1 MSKLKLLFLDFQIP
15 FLLKNDNYPVG
26 GACVRQ
32 LALVKGLVSLGHE
45 VGILTWRGS
54 KQYVGKELDFD
65 LVESYSLNVGIRKF
79 RYFYYQF
86 PAQFKAVKYYKP
98 DFIFQKGAGSITGTM
113 ALIAKSLKIPF
124 VYMAGNDIDADGR
137 YRQRLSYLDSKV
149 YEYGIKNSTKIIV
162 QNSYQKGAFE
172 KRFKLRNT
180 SIIHNPVYYEN
191 DELSEPKPLRDRRYV
206 AWLGVFQPQKNLP
219 ALLEIIKKTP
229 KREYRIG
236 GMLQTNS
243 KYDIKAVVKKISS
256 QPNVEMIG
264 FLKRHEVIPFLADA
278 IALLNTSY
286 YEGFS
291 NTFLESWLAGTPV
304 ITRSIDPDNIISTKG
319 VGMVA
324 EEYSEIPALL
334 RELNGS
340 MNYQSLARRC
350 RDYVIQN
357 HNAGNIAEKF
367 IACLPQQLE
376 DSKTV
381 GVSRT
386 VVTD

>member
-1 MSKLKLLFLDFQIP
+1 MNKLRLLFLDFQIP
-15 FLLKNDNYPVG
+15 FLLKNDDYPVG

-32 LALVKGLVSLGHE
+32 MALAKGLVSLGHE

-65 LVESYSLNVGIRKF
+65 LVESYSPNAGIRKF
-79 RYFYYQF
+79 RYFYYRL
-86 PAQFKAVKYYKP
+86 PALFKAVKYYRP
-98 DFIFQKGAGSITGTM
+98 DFVFQKGVGDITATM

-124 VYMAGNDIDADGR
+124 VYMSCNDIDADGR
-137 YRQRLSYLDSKV
+137 YKRRVGYLESKA
-149 YEYGIKNSTKIIV
+149 YEYGIRNATKIIV

-172 KRFKLRNT
+172 KRFKSHNI
-180 SIIHNPVYYEN
+180 SIIHNPLFYEK
-191 DELSEPKPLRDRRYV
+191 DELSELRSLRDRRYV

-229 KREYRIG
+229 KIEYRIG

-243 KYDIKAVVKKISS
+243 RGDIKAVVKEISS

-304 ITRSIDPDNIISTKG
+304 ITRSIDPDNIISTNG
-319 VGMVA
+319 VGIVA
-324 EEYSEIPALL
+324 EEYAEIPALL

-357 HNAGNIAEKF
+357 HNAGNIAKAF
-367 IACLPQQLE
+367 IDSLPLH
-376 DSKTV
+376 TN
-381 GVSRT
+381 RR
-386 VVTD
+386 

>member
-1 MSKLKLLFLDFQIP
+1 MNKLKLLFLDFQIP
-15 FLLKNDNYPVG
+15 FLLKNDDYPVG
-26 GACVRQ
+26 GSCVRQ
-32 LALVKGLVSLGHE
+32 LALAKGLVSLGHE

-65 LVESYSLNVGIRKF
+65 LVESYSQNAGIRKF
-79 RYFYYQF
+79 RYFYF
-86 PAQFKAVKYYKP
+86 RLPALFKAVRYYKP
-98 DFIFQKGAGSITGTM
+98 DFVFQKGVGNITATM
-113 ALIAKSLKIPF
+113 ALISKSLKIPF
-124 VYMAGNDIDADGR
+124 VYMACNDIDADGR
-137 YRQRLSYLDSKV
+137 YKQRVGYLDSKA
-149 YEYGIKNSTKIIV
+149 YEYGIKNATKIIA

-172 KRFKLRNT
+172 KRFKSRNI
-180 SIIHNPVYYEN
+180 SILHNPVFYEN
-191 DELSEPKPLRDRRYV
+191 GELPEPRQFRDRRYV

-229 KREYRIG
+229 KIEYRIG

-243 KYDIKAVVKKISS
+243 RNDIKAVVKKISS

-278 IALLNTSY
+278 IALLNTSH

-319 VGMVA
+319 VGIVA
-324 EEYSEIPALL
+324 EEYAEIPALL

-357 HNAGNIAEKF
+357 HNAGNIAKAF
-367 IACLPQQLE
+367 IDSLPLQIN
-376 DSKTV
+376 
-381 GVSRT
+381 
-386 VVTD
+386 

>member
-1 MSKLKLLFLDFQIP
+1 MNKLKLLFLDFQIP
-15 FLLKNDNYPVG
+15 FLLKNDDYPVG

-32 LALVKGLVSLGHE
+32 LALAKGLVSLGHE

-65 LVESYSLNVGIRKF
+65 LVESYSQNAGIRKF
-79 RYFYYQF
+79 RYFYYRF
-86 PAQFKAVKYYKP
+86 PALFKAVKYYRP
-98 DFIFQKGAGSITGTM
+98 DFVFQKGAGGITGTM
-113 ALIAKSLKIPF
+113 ALISKSLKIPF
-124 VYMAGNDIDADGR
+124 VYMACNDIDADGR
-137 YRQRLSYLDSKV
+137 YKQRVGYLDSKA
-149 YEYGIKNSTKIIV
+149 YEYGIKNATKIIV

-172 KRFKLRNT
+172 KRFKSRNI
-180 SIIHNPVYYEN
+180 SIIHNPVFYEN
-191 DELSEPKPLRDRRYV
+191 GELSEPRPLRDRRYV

-229 KREYRIG
+229 KIEYRIG

-243 KYDIKAVVKKISS
+243 RDDIKAVVKKISS

-291 NTFLESWLAGTPV
+291 NTFLESWLAGTPI

-319 VGMVA
+319 VGIVA
-324 EEYSEIPALL
+324 EEYAEIPALL

-357 HNAGNIAEKF
+357 HNTGNIAKAF
-367 IACLPQQLE
+367 IDSLPLQ
-376 DSKTV
+376 TN
-381 GVSRT
+381 
-386 VVTD
+386 

>member
-1 MSKLKLLFLDFQIP
+1 MLLSQEFMNKLKLLFYDFQIP

-32 LALVKGLVSLGHE
+32 LALAKGLISLGHK
-45 VGILTWRGS
+45 VGILTWKGA
-54 KQYVGKELDFD
+54 KEYIGKDVELD
-65 LVESYSLNVGIRKF
+65 LVESYSRTSGIRKLRF
-79 RYFYYQF
+79 LYYQF
-86 PAQFKAVKYYKP
+86 PALLKAVKGYQP
-98 DFIFQKGAGSITGTM
+98 DFIFQKCFGVQTGTM
-113 ALIAKSLKIPF
+113 CFMSRILKIPF

-137 YRQRLSYLDSKV
+137 YRQRLGYLDSKA
-149 YEYGIKNSTKIIV
+149 YEYGIKNATKIIV

-172 KRFKLRNT
+172 KRFKSRNI
-180 SIIHNPVYYEN
+180 SIVHNPVFYEK
-191 DELSEPKPLRDRRYV
+191 DELSEPRPLRDRRYV

-219 ALLEIIKKTP
+219 TLLEIIKKTP
-229 KREYRIG
+229 NIEYRIG

-243 KYDIKAVVKKISS
+243 KDDIKTVVKKISS

-264 FLKRHEVIPFLADA
+264 FLKRHEAIPFLADA

-319 VGMVA
+319 VGIVA
-324 EEYSEIPALL
+324 EEYAEIPALL
-334 RELNGS
+334 RELKGS
-340 MNYQSLARRC
+340 MNYQPLARRC

-357 HNAGNIAEKF
+357 HNAGNIAKAF
-367 IACLPQQLE
+367 IDSLPLQ
-376 DSKTV
+376 TN
-381 GVSRT
+381 
-386 VVTD
+386 